1 MLCSLWDA
9 DGFCAFMP
17 YISLSAPDGRKVFA
31 ADAVMDTGPDGKS
44 IAEKSTD
51 SNVSENFLKKQKKQ
65 NCNNFEINTSHL
77 LKNML

>member
-1 MLCSLWDA
+1 MRMVFVHSCRTFLFLPRMGVS
-9 DGFCAFMP
+9 
-17 YISLSAPDGRKVFA
+17 KVFA

-65 NCNNFEINTSHL
+65 KCNNFEINTSNL